1 MKFLTC
7 IKISSLEQYTNRYL
21 LLLVLPLLLL
31 TVAVTS
37 LLALPWWAI
46 VASVLFVLVYASY
59 ISQSIKA
66 KTVVSFQ
73 RASLQLDAIAQDD
86 YKLYAKASFAR
97 GQVAFFHQQLNELSA
112 QLQLKKSRYDQHVFL
127 VYQLIGQLDAPIL
140 VFNAKQ
146 QLTFA
151 NDAFYQLKQQPWQ
164 VFRHASPQLLGLTKQ
179 DGQWRFQCNQSA
191 NNNETERWQINQS
204 EFIDADEQHLLLVFV
219 DIQSALRASQLN
231 AWQQIIRVL
240 GHEIRNSLTPV
251 SSMAETL
258 ADKASNERDKKALTV
273 ITERCMHL
281 QSFVERY
288 ASLSKQLTLDYQLI
302 GVVDFFAPIIALYH
316 NDDSKKF
323 TVQLDS
329 QVEMMTGDR
338 SFLSQV
344 FINLLKNAQEA
355 DATEVLINVSL
366 KADVQSSHVQ
376 VIKQRESSK
385 SLLIEV
391 IDNGHGFSNL
401 TNLFVPLYTTKE
413 QGQGIGLSFC
423 RNIIE
428 QHHGSINLV
437 NNRAEKS
444 TARGVTLIIELP
456 LVLSSKS

>member
-1 MKFLTC
+1 MISKLQN
-7 IKISSLEQYTNRYL
+7 IKARSLEQHLTL
-21 LLLVLPLLLL
+21 CLVLLIFP
-31 TVAVTS
+31 
-37 LLALPWWAI
+37 LLALI
-46 VASVLFVLVYASY
+46 FVLTWYLSWSWWVMCVCGFFIAVYSLY
-59 ISQSIKA
+59 FSNQIKA
-66 KTVVSFQ
+66 KSLQSYQ
-73 RASLQLDAIAQDD
+73 RASLQLDAIIQED
-86 YKLYAKASFAR
+86 YKLFAKALFSE
-97 GQVAFFHQQLNELSA
+97 GLVADFHLQLNGLSS
-112 QLQLKKSRYDQHVFL
+112 QLQLQKSRYDQHIFL

-151 NDAFYQLKQQPWQ
+151 NDAFYQLKHQPWQ
-164 VFRHASPQLLGLTKQ
+164 DFRHASPEFIGLTKQ
-179 DGQWRFQCNQSA
+179 EGRWCFHTNTSNTSQTDLSQIDLSQNR
-191 NNNETERWQINQS
+191 EPERWQINQS

-251 SSMAETL
+251 SSMAESL
-258 ADKASNERDKKALTV
+258 ADKTNNERDKRALNV

-288 ASLSKQLTLDYQLI
+288 ASLSKQLSLHCQKVK
-302 GVVDFFAPIIALYH
+302 VVDFFAPLIALY
-316 NDDSKKF
+316 NDVQTNEL
-323 TVQLDS
+323 TVQLQSQLDYIYGDS
-329 QVEMMTGDR
+329 

-355 DATEVLINVSL
+355 QATRVDI
-366 KADVQSSHVQ
+366 
-376 VIKQRESSK
+376 VIKSIQESK
-385 SLLIEV
+385 ENMLIEV
-391 IDNGHGFSNL
+391 IDNGHGFSNM

-428 QHHGSINLV
+428 QHQGSMNLV
-437 NNRAEKS
+437 NNTSLQNNAH
-444 TARGVTLIIELP
+444 GVTVTIKLP
-456 LVLSSKS
+456 VLT